1 VGIFPIG
8 SLVLLTTG
16 ELGIVLKPNAESKW
30 MDRPQVILIS
40 RDEKGYARKELVD
53 LMAIKGGDQFKRTI
67 VKTLDPNQY
76 HIDITKY
83 FL

>member
-1 VGIFPIG
+1 
-8 SLVLLTTG
+8 
-16 ELGIVLKPNAESKW
+16 